1 MTDESEL
8 PAGADAATDDAVTA
22 DAATDDA
29 RSLVTRL
36 LARDASLWPEGNV
49 SANRLGWLDSPRR
62 MIAEA
67 RALAAWA
74 DGIDQPKVVLL
85 GMGGSSLGPAVLESV
100 RASLDR
106 NGTSRRR
113 LQVCDT
119 THPATVG
126 ALDLS
131 DAFVLVS
138 SKSGTT
144 LEPNALLAHAWSQM
158 SDPARY
164 AAITDPG
171 TPLAKLAAERGFARC
186 FENPPDIGGRYS
198 VLSYFGMVP
207 AALIGYDVTEL
218 CERALGADLDEAA
231 GLGMT
236 MGEEA
241 RDGRDKVTVVVPP
254 AFGSFGLWV
263 EQLIAEST
271 GKHGTGC
278 VPVPTVDPEDG
289 PDRHVVPLHPR
300 DAGDLGEQFFRWEVA
315 TALCGHVLGLDPFDE
330 PNVAE
335 SKKNTNDVLGSLPLP
350 EVATSPP
357 AGVLGWLARAVR
369 PGDYVS
375 LQAYVP
381 FGHDAELEAL
391 RRKVRDHLGGMA
403 VTAGYG
409 PRFLHSTGQLHKGG
423 PNTVV
428 AVQIVSAGA
437 AAEVPVPGFG
447 YDFGTLIAAQSIGD
461 HRSLEA
467 HERRVVR
474 VAVDALADIA

>member
-1 MTDESEL
+1 VAD
-8 PAGADAATDDAVTA
+8 DAAQLLHALQAGDAT
-22 DAATDDA
+22 
-29 RSLVTRL
+29 
-36 LARDASLWPEGNV
+36 LWPEGNV
-49 SANRLGWLDSPRR
+49 SAERLGWLEVPSR
-62 MIAEA
+62 MIAESNE
-67 RALAAWA
+67 LADWA
-74 DGIDQPKVVLL
+74 ANISQSTVVLL
-85 GMGGSSLGPAVLESV
+85 GMGGSSLGPAVLEAV
-100 RASLDR
+100 RDPATP
-106 NGTSRRR
+106 GGGRR
-113 LQVCDT
+113 LVVCDT

-126 ALDLS
+126 AIDFS

-144 LEPNALLAHAWSQM
+144 LEPNVLLAHVWEQL
-158 SDPARY
+158 SDPTRY

-171 TPLAKLAAERGFARC
+171 TPLADLARERGFSRV

-207 AALIGYDVTEL
+207 ATMIGYDVAAL
-218 CERALGADLDEAA
+218 CRRALAVDPVEAV

-241 RDGRDKVTVVVPP
+241 RAGRDKVTVVVP
-254 AFGSFGLWV
+254 ARFGAFGLWV

-278 VPVPTVDPEDG
+278 VPVPTTVPEEG
-289 PDRHVVPLHPR
+289 PDRHVVPVHLSQPE
-300 DAGDLGEQFFRWEVA
+300 DVAEQFYRFELAVA
-315 TALCGHVLGLDPFDE
+315 VCGHVLGIDPFDE

-335 SKKNTNDVLGSLPLP
+335 SKKNTNDMLAALPLP
-350 EVATSPP
+350 DIETAKPDAVLPWLEAT
-357 AGVLGWLARAVR
+357 VR

-381 FGHDAELEAL
+381 FGHDAELEQL
-391 RRKVRDHLGGMA
+391 RRTVRDRLGGTA

-428 AVQIVSAGA
+428 AVQIVSRT
-437 AAEVPVPGFG
+437 PGPELEIPGHPF
-447 YDFGTLIAAQSIGD
+447 DFGTLIAAQAAGD
-461 HRSLEA
+461 HRSLLA
-467 HERRVVR
+467 HGRRVLR
-474 VAVDALADIA
+474 VAVDELSELG